1 MLNKYD
7 VTREDRDTP
16 HTKFSVG
23 LTHSFIFSFA
33 VTAAFHTACLSTP
46 FVTAPESSSASA
58 SPSCSSTSS
67 SLKSLDLLLLSS

>member
-1 MLNKYD
+1 MTSLAKI
-7 VTREDRDTP
+7 TTLP
-16 HTKFSVG
+16 IQTKFSVG

-33 VTAAFHTACLSTP
+33 VIAAFHTARLSTP
-46 FVTAPESSSASA
+46 FATAPESSSASA